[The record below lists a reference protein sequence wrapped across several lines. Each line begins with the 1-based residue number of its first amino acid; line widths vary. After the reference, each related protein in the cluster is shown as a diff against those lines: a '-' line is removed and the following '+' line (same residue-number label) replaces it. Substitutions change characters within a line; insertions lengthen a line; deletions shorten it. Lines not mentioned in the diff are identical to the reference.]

1 MTPSSRDIF
10 NRAELLLGADVM
22 ERLASVR
29 VILFGVGGVGSW
41 CAEGLVRSGV
51 RHLTIVD
58 ADDVVPSNINRQRM
72 ATVSTVGRSKVEA
85 LKEILLDINPE
96 ASVETIH
103 ARFTEAS
110 AASFELENY
119 DYIIDAI
126 DALKDKAAL
135 ILRATAT
142 PATFFSS
149 MGAACKIDPNKIR
162 VASFWEV
169 RGCPLG
175 AMLRKKLRKAGT
187 LPAKDFLC
195 VYDEELLPNR
205 GADTA
210 LEEELKFDKV
220 SHNGSLIT
228 VTAPFGFTLASLVIE
243 DLMSLPAVRADSFQE
258 IIDGPGRKAFGYG
271 NRRDGRV
278 FEAESAVA
286 LLAVEMDVDI
296 VVLVIVVAVTEFVAD
311 TVARVVQHV
320 HQMGL
325 AERLQGPENIG
336 FVDGL
341 DNRLQLGHGHRTDR
355 CSESAGD
362 DDAVCRRLDAVA
374 FHEFQQ
380 VFFFHTVQR

>member
-1 MTPSSRDIF
+1 MTPPSKDIF

-51 RHLTIVD
+51 RNLTIVD

-72 ATVSTVGRSKVEA
+72 ATVSTVGRSKVDV
-85 LKEILLDINPE
+85 LKEMLLEINPE
-96 ASVETIH
+96 ASIQAVK

-110 AASFELENY
+110 AASFDLDSY

-126 DALKDKAAL
+126 DALKDKASL
-135 ILRATAT
+135 ILHATAT
-142 PATFFSS
+142 SATFFSS
-149 MGAACKIDPNKIR
+149 MGAACKIDPSQIR
-162 VASFWEV
+162 VASFWDV

-220 SHNGSLIT
+220 SHNGSLVT
-228 VTAPFGFTLASLVIE
+228 VTAPFGFTLAGLVVSDLYNRGRSL
-243 DLMSLPAVRADSFQE
+243 SAD
-258 IIDGPGRKAFGYG
+258 
-271 NRRDGRV
+271 N
-278 FEAESAVA
+278 
-286 LLAVEMDVDI
+286 
-296 VVLVIVVAVTEFVAD
+296 
-311 TVARVVQHV
+311 
-320 HQMGL
+320 
-325 AERLQGPENIG
+325 
-336 FVDGL
+336 
-341 DNRLQLGHGHRTDR
+341 
-355 CSESAGD
+355 
-362 DDAVCRRLDAVA
+362 
-374 FHEFQQ
+374 
-380 VFFFHTVQR
+380 